1 MYYAC
6 MVLQFLHASE
16 YFVFSRNSQTTL
28 ITLNVCSLL
37 DLTLQLALAR
47 PGPVMATLAPACKLY
62 KRQPR
67 TPCSPK
73 PSIHT
78 HSSLHVHRSTAASQL
93 ESKSENEKLEE
104 IEI

>member
-67 TPCSPK
+67 PVLPNH

-78 HSSLHVHRSTAASQL
+78 HLFTYIDPQQLHS
-93 ESKSENEKLEE
+93 
-104 IEI
+104 